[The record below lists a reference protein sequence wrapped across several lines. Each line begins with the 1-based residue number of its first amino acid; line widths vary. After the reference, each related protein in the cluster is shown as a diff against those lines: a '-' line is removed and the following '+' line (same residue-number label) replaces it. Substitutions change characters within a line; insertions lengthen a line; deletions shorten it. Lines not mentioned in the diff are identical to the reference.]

1 MIVYR
6 ALNSTDFDINANENG
21 LYSKKNV
28 SDSLRDYIDF
38 ILYAENIS
46 MTNEQYEALYE
57 YYRKEDPKIIST
69 NIMKIIE
76 AANDKNAMLYD
87 IIRNELKYYYENNTE
102 KCLPY
107 HIKFL
112 EISSTLIAYLQNGS
126 RGDYDWISFSKNI
139 DTFFK
144 YYMSQEKKHM
154 GVCIDSNID
163 MISDN
168 GLLAFDVSSAEAIR
182 TNPFIY
188 KQSKKYGIYE
198 RPLMNSRAI
207 MNALSDGEVAY
218 YNHIPKERL
227 FFLEPLQVDMMYN
240 GMLNYDYFNHS
251 EVTRKFSYQ
260 IIIDWLWDILENY
273 PTMYK
278 SVFNA
283 LYIKRMTV
291 NELVREASVNINDVL
306 MVKEGLLELLNN
318 FNGEKYFKKSCDKVK
333 VMERNPDLINKKIV

>member
-21 LYSKKNV
+21 LYSKKDV

-38 ILYAENIS
+38 MLYAKDIPI
-46 MTNEQYEALYE
+46 TNEQYNELYKH
-57 YYRKEDPKIIST
+57 YRKEDSKLISS
-69 NIMKIIE
+69 NIMKITE
-76 AANDKNAMLYD
+76 AANDKNAILYD

-102 KCLPY
+102 EFLPY

-126 RGDYDWISFSKNI
+126 RGDYDWISFSKDIN
-139 DTFFK
+139 TFFK

-154 GVCIDSNID
+154 GVCIESNID
-163 MISDN
+163 IIDDN
-168 GLLAFDVSSAEAIR
+168 GLLAFDVSSVDAIR
-182 TNPFIY
+182 SNPFIY
-188 KQSKKYGIYE
+188 KKSDKYGIYE

-207 MNALSDGEVAY
+207 KNALSDCEVAY

-227 FFLEPLQVDMMYN
+227 FFLEPLQVDMLYN

-251 EVTRKFSYQ
+251 EVTRRFSYQ
-260 IIIDWLWDILENY
+260 IIIDWLWEILENY

-291 NELVREASVNINDVL
+291 NQLVNEASVSLDDVL
-306 MVKEGLLELLNN
+306 TVKEGLLELLNN
-318 FNGEKYFKKSCDKVK
+318 FNGEKYFKLKCEKVK
-333 VMERNPDLINKKIV
+333 VMERNPHLINKKVV